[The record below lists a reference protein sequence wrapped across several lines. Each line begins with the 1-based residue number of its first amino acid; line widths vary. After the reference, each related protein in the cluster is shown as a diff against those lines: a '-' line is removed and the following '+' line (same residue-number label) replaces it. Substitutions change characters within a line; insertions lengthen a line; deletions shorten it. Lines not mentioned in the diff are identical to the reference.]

1 MAREVRKL
9 VGMEVATTR
18 DGRDITRGY
27 VDALPWLPPT
37 DRVLPLAGG
46 WRGYEEVLRDDQVAA
61 CFAQRR
67 LAVVGRPWTVSPGG
81 ERRIDRQAAD
91 LVRQTLDRI
100 AWDEITDQML
110 YARFFGFA
118 VAEVMWR
125 ADSSGISIESLRVR
139 DRARFAFAPDRALLL
154 RTMGNPNGERVPDRK
169 FWVVAV
175 GASHHDEPYGRGIA
189 HSLYWPVWF
198 KRAGARFWAQFLEK
212 FGGPTSI
219 GKFPAGTSAPDRQ
232 KLLDAVA
239 AVQTESGVILPEG
252 MSIELLEASRGGTA
266 SYEQWMS
273 YWDRAIAKVCLGQT
287 MTTEDGSSRSQA
299 EVHLGVRDDIVRA
312 DSDLVCAS
320 ANRSWVRWL
329 IDVALPGAAYPQL
342 WREIEEPEDVD
353 RRADRDL
360 KLYQMGFRPTLET
373 VLETYGPGYEPVT
386 PGRPAAPD
394 EGEIFAAAQRASG
407 AFLTETERRDAQ
419 FAREALLRHATGRRC
434 LTHGVVHAAERSA
447 EPTVDALIA
456 DRLEIETASVWR
468 EVAVAVE
475 AIVERAESLEQLR
488 DELLAAFGSLPSERL
503 ADVMAMAFASA
514 NLAGRIDA
522 GGEDG

>member
-46 WRGYEEVLRDDQVAA
+46 WRGYEEILRDDQVTA

-100 AWDEITDQML
+100 AWDEVTDQML

-125 ADSSGISIESLRVR
+125 ADAGGISVDSLRVR

-189 HSLYWPVWF
+189 HALYWPVWF

-212 FGGPTSI
+212 FGGPTAV
-219 GKFPAGTSAPDRQ
+219 GKFPSGTGPEDRQ

-266 SYEQWMS
+266 SYEQWMG
-273 YWDRAIAKVCLGQT
+273 YWDRSIAKVCLGQT
-287 MTTEDGSSRSQA
+287 MTTEDGSSHSQA

-320 ANRSWVRWL
+320 ANRSWVRWKV
-329 IDVALPGAAYPQL
+329 DVAMPGAAYPQV
-342 WREIEEPEDVD
+342 WREIDDPEDVD

-360 KLYQMGFRPTLET
+360 KLFQVGFRPTLEA
-373 VLETYGPGYEPVT
+373 VLQTYGPGYEPVA
-386 PGRPAAPD
+386 RAPAPPVD
-394 EGEIFAAAQRASG
+394 EGAAFAAAQRASG
-407 AFLTETERRDAQ
+407 SFLTETERRDSQ

-434 LTHGVVHAAERSA
+434 PTHGVVHASDRPAEA
-447 EPTVDALIA
+447 TVDELIA
-456 DRLEIETASVWR
+456 DRLEIETAPAWR
-468 EVAVAVE
+468 DLLEQVQS
-475 AIVERAESLEQLR
+475 IVDRAETLDQLR
-488 DELLAAFGSLPSERL
+488 DDLLAAFAALPADQL
-503 ADVMAMAFASA
+503 ADVMAMGLAAA
-514 NLAGRIDA
+514 NLAGRVAA